1 MDNQVPKEEG
11 RYRILGVFKNEEILS
26 KALMEFMET
35 SERGDYIYDG
45 DEIHV
50 NLGDGEFLSIPI
62 PK

>member
-11 RYRILGVFKNEEILS
+11 RYLIIGVFEILS